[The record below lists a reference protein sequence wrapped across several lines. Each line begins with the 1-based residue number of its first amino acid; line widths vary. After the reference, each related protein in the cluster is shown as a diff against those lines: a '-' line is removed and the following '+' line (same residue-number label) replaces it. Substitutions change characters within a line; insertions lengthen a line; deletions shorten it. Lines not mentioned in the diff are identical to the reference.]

1 MTSTEGTASPSTSS
15 DAAAQATQNADAS
28 GATDDDAL
36 WADVVAATRELAR
49 VGHEFRQHAQDR
61 PGVLSRALRARSWDT
76 VAALDFLDNLGDD
89 VPRLLDDLIEVTLDD
104 GYGLKA
110 RCVIDKESYT
120 VGRQVREKVLS
131 RLEAA
136 GSLDVQRLG
145 ELLLHLRDQ
154 EGLRLLVE
162 QARQSDDPSVR
173 EVADDYDPN
182 RS

>member
-1 MTSTEGTASPSTSS
+1 MTSTDDSTPSTSS
-15 DAAAQATQNADAS
+15 DGAAQGTQDAEAP
-28 GATDDDAL
+28 GTTDDVL
-36 WADVVAATRELAR
+36 WADVVAAQRELAR

-110 RCVIDKESYT
+110 RCVIDNESYT

-131 RLEAA
+131 RLDTAD
-136 GSLDVQRLG
+136 GHDVRRLA
-145 ELLLHLRDQ
+145 ELLLHLRDA
-154 EGLRLLVE
+154 EGLQLLVAT
-162 QARQSDDPSVR
+162 ARQSDDPDVR
-173 EVADDYDPN
+173 EVAGEYDPT
-182 RS
+182 